1 MILENKDDQL
11 DLVPKKN
18 ALIIKPFVVKKT
30 RGGIII
36 PEDAITVTEGRIVAC
51 GPDVRTAKRGDIIL
65 YGKNASSKIER
76 NGSQYEILWENEI
89 VCGVNKKKMQ
99 EDNLIKEEAK

>member
-18 ALIIKPFVVKKT
+18 ALIIKPFIVKKT
-30 RGGIII
+30 RGGIVVL
-36 PEDAITVTEGRIVAC
+36 EDSIMLSEGRVVLC
-51 GPDVRTAKRGDIIL
+51 GPAVTTAKPGDIIL
-65 YGKNASSKIER
+65 YGKNSSSKINR

-89 VCGVNKKKMQ
+89 VCGIDKEKMQ
-99 EDNLIKEEAK
+99 EDNLVKEEAR